1 MEISAISGNRTQQ
14 RRHDMKTKQA
24 KLHLECMEC
33 GKKFKRSGKR
43 LEYKCPKC
51 GGYDIDLDYS

>member
-1 MEISAISGNRTQQ
+1 MRENPNIGGRN
-14 RRHDMKTKQA
+14 MKKKPV

-33 GKKFKRSGKR
+33 GKKFKRSGKKV
-43 LEYKCPKC
+43 EYKCPKC